1 MHPWTWN
8 LVLETRHLPPNTYH
22 LMLQREAC
30 NLIHLTWYSWQDIC
44 NNACNLIVIVV
55 NWYLQHDTRWM
66 ILAIWYFLLIHAT
79 WYCSCNLILATLYM
93 QFDTCNLIL
102 AGYFRKKCELVF
114 FCHFSVPLMPR
125 KVGLYIWEA
134 EKFQKHK
141 WIHPVPYN
149 CNLILV
155 TYRSQPDT
163 CNLKFGFW
171 CCQPITNHLIFATW
185 ISKPDV
191 PVVYL
196 AILP

>member
-1 MHPWTWN
+1 MI
-8 LVLETRHLPPNTYH
+8 LVEWSLRYDTSCSYMQP
-22 LMLQREAC
+22 
-30 NLIHLTWYSWQDIC
+30 DIVH
-44 NNACNLIVIVV
+44 ATL
-55 NWYLQHDTRWM
+55 YLQPYT
-66 ILAIWYFLLIHAT
+66 
-79 WYCSCNLILATLYM
+79 CNLILATSYL
-93 QFDTCNLIL
+93 QGISEKSVNL
-102 AGYFRKKCELVF
+102 C